1 MYYKG
6 QKLLRIGK
14 QAGKPEEVFVIDA
27 DGYLI
32 KLSASEDGKDS
43 FFCHEAKMKSNWRP
57 AKIGVQGEMFN
68 LPDKTVRGQWR
79 KQYLQNGKE

>member
-14 QAGKPEEVFVIDA
+14 QSGKPDEAYVIDP

-32 KLSASEDGKDS
+32 KLSASEDGKNP
-43 FFCHEAKMKSNWRP
+43 FFCHEAKMKKNWRP
-57 AKIGVQGEMFN
+57 AVIGVQGEMFN
-68 LPDKTVRGQWR
+68 LPDVTVRGRWR
-79 KQYLQNGKE
+79 KQYLK